1 MIVDLLKRETGIK
14 TTQQN
19 KGVKTSTIRVL
30 WYVLVLVQLY
40 RLHFGYVKS
49 AFQGAFTAS

>member
-1 MIVDLLKRETGIK
+1 MVMLESFYSLGTKPFVGLRGID
-14 TTQQN
+14 
-19 KGVKTSTIRVL
+19 G
-30 WYVLVLVQLY
+30 VLVQLY